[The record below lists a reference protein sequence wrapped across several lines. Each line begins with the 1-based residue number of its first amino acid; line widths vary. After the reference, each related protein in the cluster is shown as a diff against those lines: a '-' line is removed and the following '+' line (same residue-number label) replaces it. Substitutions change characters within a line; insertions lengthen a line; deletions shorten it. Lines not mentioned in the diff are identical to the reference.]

1 MMTEPVRKTSL
12 ENKHLRNCDYFA
24 IIPSCS
30 HFKMLTKNS
39 ATGLVWALSKYILT
53 VVCSSICV
61 ARIFQRGGH
70 TVSKWGYSFLWTFS
84 SWNVTFNSSLKFGIG
99 NNTDHC
105 SSKSC
110 LFQSSSIFTTS
121 NLSFLWKGEP
131 SQYIYTFCCSFR
143 ENTQSFAL
151 KVRQ

>member
-84 SWNVTFNSSLKFGIG
+84 SWNVTAFSPPVLGYLVKKGLQGGVTGTPGPPLATPLVVNIRSQDS
-99 NNTDHC
+99 NQPDD
-105 SSKSC
+105 
-110 LFQSSSIFTTS
+110 LFQSRCVTPGFNSFSY
-121 NLSFLWKGEP
+121 LSL
-131 SQYIYTFCCSFR
+131 S
-143 ENTQSFAL
+143 
-151 KVRQ
+151 

>member
-12 ENKHLRNCDYFA
+12 ENKHLRNCDYLA

-61 ARIFQRGGH
+61 AKGGGH
-70 TVSKWGYSFLWTFS
+70 TVSK
-84 SWNVTFNSSLKFGIG
+84 
-99 NNTDHC
+99 
-105 SSKSC
+105 
-110 LFQSSSIFTTS
+110 
-121 NLSFLWKGEP
+121 
-131 SQYIYTFCCSFR
+131 
-143 ENTQSFAL
+143 
-151 KVRQ
+151 